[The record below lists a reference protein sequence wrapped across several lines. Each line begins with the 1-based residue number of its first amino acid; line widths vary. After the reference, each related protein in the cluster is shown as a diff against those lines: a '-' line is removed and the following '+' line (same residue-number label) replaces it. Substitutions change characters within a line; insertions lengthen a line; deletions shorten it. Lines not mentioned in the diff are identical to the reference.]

1 MAGIKYR
8 FSDTEIKKLLK
19 ENFMILY
26 DTREQVNEHVL
37 CGFDDLKFK
46 YKKQKIDE
54 GDYTA
59 IITARPDMGITR
71 DLYFPIGVERK
82 NSIDELAGNLAE
94 KCDTRDDIRLEREL
108 IRAKA
113 KGIDIYFVI
122 EDPMG
127 LKNIQSGN
135 YRSQY
140 KPKAF
145 MGKFTSLMTNYTK
158 GATFCS
164 NTESAYH
171 IARQLYYGIRN
182 FLKEGQIYEGGEM
195 DGEDNRRTGN
205 INL

>member
-1 MAGIKYR
+1 MTGIKYR
-8 FSDTEIKKLLK
+8 FSDTEIKKLMK

-59 IITARPDMGITR
+59 IITARPDMGIPR

-82 NSIDELAGNLAE
+82 NSVDELAGNLAE

-122 EDPMG
+122 EDPIG
-127 LKNIQSGN
+127 LKNIQTGN

-171 IARQLYYGIRN
+171 IARHLYYGIRN
-182 FLKEGQIYEGGEM
+182 FLKEGQIYEGGEVS
-195 DGEDNRRTGN
+195 GEDNQRSGDS
-205 INL
+205 NL

>member
-1 MAGIKYR
+1 MKYR
-8 FSDTEIKKLLK
+8 FSDTEIKKLMK

-54 GDYTA
+54 GDYTG
-59 IITARPDMGITR
+59 IITARPDMGIPR

-82 NSIDELAGNLAE
+82 NSVDELAGNLSE

-122 EDPMG
+122 EDPIG
-127 LKNIQSGN
+127 LKNIQTGN

-171 IARQLYYGIRN
+171 IARHLYYGIRN
-182 FLKEGQIYEGGEM
+182 FLKEGQIYEGGEII
-195 DGEDNRRTGN
+195 GEDNQRPRDSD
-205 INL
+205 L

>member
-1 MAGIKYR
+1 MAIVKYR
-8 FSDTEIKKLLK
+8 FSDTEIKKLMK

-37 CGFDDLKFK
+37 LGLDDLKFK

-59 IITARPDMGITR
+59 IIQAKPEMGIPR

-122 EDPMG
+122 EDPRG
-127 LKNIQSGN
+127 LQNIKSGD

-140 KPKAF
+140 NPKAF

-171 IARQLYYGIRN
+171 IARHLYYGVRN
-182 FLKEGQIYEGGEM
+182 FLKEGQIYEGGEQ
-195 DGEDNRRTGN
+195 DGESN
-205 INL
+205 